1 MLLEVFSCFIC
12 VVGFIGTD
20 VECLLSLSLSLRIVS
35 LDIVNVGKRSQI
47 ASLNEKYLILRSLRF
62 CVLTAAAAFFVFKDL
77 KSLLHP
83 GDSLI

>member
-12 VVGFIGTD
+12 VVGLIGTD
-20 VECLLSLSLSLRIVS
+20 VECLLSLRLSLRIVS

-47 ASLNEKYLILRSLRF
+47 ASLNEKHLILRSLRF
-62 CVLTAAAAFFVFKDL
+62 CVLTAAAALLVFKDL